1 MANLSIRGVD
11 DQALERI
18 KEAAQRQGQSV
29 NAYVVGLIQRDVGLT
44 GGNARRRYDD
54 LDHLA
59 GTWSAEDLAEFSA
72 SQNDF
77 ERIDE
82 DLWG

>member
-1 MANLSIRGVD
+1 MANLSIRGVED
-11 DQALERI
+11 RALERI

-29 NAYVVGLIQRDVGLT
+29 NAYVVGLIQRDVGLA

-59 GTWSAEDLAEFSA
+59 GTWSAEDHAEFSA
-72 SQNDF
+72 S
-77 ERIDE
+77 
-82 DLWG
+82 